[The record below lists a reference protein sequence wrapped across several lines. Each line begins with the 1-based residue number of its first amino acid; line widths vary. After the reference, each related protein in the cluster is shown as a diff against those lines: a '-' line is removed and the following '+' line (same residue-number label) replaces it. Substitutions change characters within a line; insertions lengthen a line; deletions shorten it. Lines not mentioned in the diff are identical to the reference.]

1 MELYELDWKCV
12 DWNRLA
18 RCRDKWWALVT
29 TVMSLL
35 FSLIVGYFLTS
46 LGIVNFPSRTLLHE
60 DRLLRVSPVSQMDR
74 YVDGCMVCRWLI
86 GDTYWHQG
94 LQ

>member
-60 DRLLRVSPVSQMDR
+60 DRLLHVSPVSQMDK
-74 YVDGCMVCRWLI
+74 YVDGCMVCR
-86 GDTYWHQG
+86 
-94 LQ
+94 